1 MADSP
6 TTLLAWLTAELDKAL
21 AAQPA
26 ENKRQFLYY
35 AFERWQ
41 GRYDHFRT
49 VGADY
54 APHPVYG
61 APTAVDFLGILGAI
75 TTRRD
80 ALFDDTVER
89 VREAMA

>member
-1 MADSP
+1 MAEP
-6 TTLLAWLTAELDKAL
+6 TTLLEWLTAELDKAL
-21 AAQPA
+21 AAQPD

-41 GRYDHFRT
+41 DRYQLFLSK
-49 VGADY
+49 GPDY

-61 APTAVDFLGILGAI
+61 PPQIGDFLGILGAI

-80 ALFDDTVER
+80 ALP
-89 VREAMA
+89 A